1 MVDVDK
7 LIAAISPDLY
17 CDPSKRDE
25 VKAAAKK
32 GGYLKAAEKAKI
44 VRFDEIFEVE
54 DSRGDPFHMAAYR
67 APYQKTILGYDSPS
81 ESLEPI
87 YFWLLDFIPKIGY
100 SRVTKLVDNFSSSP
114 GSAHFSEMGM
124 KATKMQEEAMK
135 TLGAVNQVLKSI
147 LNILYD
153 LKQFKIRLGT
163 YKKYTKKDSSKEEKQ
178 GALLSLKQIWL
189 DSVDIQRGNTAIKAM
204 AQQFD
209 YVTLIDA
216 FMAAES
222 SAQAAAKP
230 EQGGLDLNDRVKRI
244 VTQRL
249 SEFEL
254 WLEHSQYELE
264 KRYTIEKNYLRSQY
278 NTLKI
283 YARWVKPYLESA
295 RKLEQSKLSG
305 VDDAALV
312 SAFNTIILDLSF
324 IATNPYDPE
333 DDIKAGILPAAFMAA
348 HKKRGYNGVILVE
361 FKFRGIPQRAGQ
373 GYTFGGRTTVTF
385 HSFSLNDEELEV
397 FKDEMA
403 KDDFRSMLQ
412 WVGGTT
418 KESLDPIEKDIE
430 AFLNEK
436 DVTEEHPKDGEEK
449 KKEESKEDTN
459 PFTALFN
466 FFSDTKTKK
475 EESRE
480 EMLARLANGNIRP
493 DNEYEKILRT
503 QSIFEARERGLLAY
517 ETYKKAHG
525 MIA

>member
-1 MVDVDK
+1 
-7 LIAAISPDLY
+7 LY
-17 CDPSKRDE
+17 CDPSVRDK
-25 VKAAAKK
+25 VKATVKEK
-32 GGYLKAAEKAKI
+32 GYLKGADEAKI
-44 VRFDEIFEVE
+44 VRFDELFEAE
-54 DSRGDPFHMAAYR
+54 DARNDPFHKAAYN
-67 APYQKTILGYDSPS
+67 APYQRSILGYDSAS

-87 YFWLLDFIPKIGY
+87 YFWLLDFIPRIGY
-100 SRVTKLVDNFSSSP
+100 GKVTKLVDNFSSSA

-124 KATKMQEEAMK
+124 KATKMQEEASK

-153 LKQFKIRLGT
+153 LRQFKIRLGT
-163 YKKYTKKDSSKEEKQ
+163 YKRYKDKKSTKEEKQ

-222 SAQAAAKP
+222 SAQAAARP
-230 EQGGLDLNDRVKRI
+230 DAGGLDLNDRVKRI

-254 WLEHSQYELE
+254 WVEHSDYELE
-264 KRYTIEKNYLRSQY
+264 KRYLIEKNYLRSQY
-278 NTLKI
+278 NTLKL
-283 YARWVKPYLESA
+283 YSRWVKPYLEAA
-295 RKLEQSKLSG
+295 RKLEQSKLKG
-305 VDDAALV
+305 VDDAGLV

-324 IATNPYDPE
+324 IATNKYDPE
-333 DDIKAGILPAAFMAA
+333 DDIKAGILPEAFA
-348 HKKRGYNGVILVE
+348 HYYKEARKYNGAILVE

-385 HSFSLNDEELEV
+385 HSFSLNDEELMV
-397 FKDEMA
+397 FMNEME

-412 WVGGTT
+412 WVGGATD
-418 KESLDPIEKDIE
+418 ESLKPIQNDIE

-436 DVTEEHPKDGEEK
+436 DVAEEHPKEGEK
-449 KKEESKEDTN
+449 KKEEYKDDAN

-466 FFSDTKTKK
+466 FFSDSKPK
-475 EESRE
+475 EKDTPEQK
-480 EMLARLANGNIRP
+480 LAKLANGKIKP
-493 DNEYEKILRT
+493 DDEYEKIIRT
-503 QSIFEARERGLLAY
+503 QAIFEARERGLLAY